1 MKRFAALAIAFVLI
15 EATLSAQTPARVT
28 SRPTVPTTEALTRL
42 NLKLAWKAFM
52 PMDGKKDGIFSVQV
66 LGDQVYVQLRS
77 GAVIALNG
85 ETGQKL
91 WHARYATAYKPIFRL
106 GHNYNTIFQI
116 SGTHLYALDRP
127 SGQLAWV
134 WDMAASPSAG
144 PVADAEKLYLCML
157 GNKIRVYDLMAAN
170 GMRDGPPPGTEAY
183 VKAKKDEEV
192 RKETASEGT
201 PKSRT
206 GYATQSTIGS
216 RGMNSVIAQ
225 GPYAGVGISDGL
237 NNWSLPL
244 LWSYTGDGRI
254 DQAPLLTP
262 RDPDHPGYVMLSG
275 HDGSVVVSSKIE
287 SQVVGKTDVGSAIS
301 APMNHY
307 GDTAYVPTDSGRLLA
322 LSIEFSRPVW
332 RVGLGGAINER
343 PAVTDE
349 DVYAVSSRGGL
360 HRVDRVKGD
369 ILWNNSKAVHFL
381 AESKKV
387 VYALDKLGNLLLID
401 RARGTELS
409 RLDTRDLTEA
419 IQNDYTD
426 RVYLAANDGMIF
438 CVRERDNAKP
448 LWNKKYQEDKPILK
462 KTAEDKE
469 REAMQKEKDKEG
481 MKKEEDKKEDKKKD
495 DKKEDKKDN

>member
-1 MKRFAALAIAFVLI
+1 MKRLLALAIAFLLI
-15 EATLSAQTPARVT
+15 EATLSAQQPARVT
-28 SRPTVPTTEALTRL
+28 TRPTVPTTEALTRL

-52 PMDGKKDGIFSVQV
+52 PMDGKRDGIFSVQV
-66 LGDQVYVQLRS
+66 LGEHVYVQLRS
-77 GAVIALNG
+77 GVVIALNG

-91 WHARYATAYKPIFRL
+91 WKAQFADPYKPIYRL
-106 GHNYNTIFQI
+106 GHNYNTIFQV
-116 SGTHLYALDRP
+116 SGTRVYALDRIG
-127 SGQLAWV
+127 GQLVWV
-134 WDMAASPSAG
+134 WDLAASPSAG

-157 GNKIRVYDLMAAN
+157 GNKIKVYDLTATN
-170 GMRDGPPPGTEAY
+170 GLREGPAPGTDAY
-183 VKAKKDEEV
+183 LKAKKDEEV
-192 RKETASEGT
+192 RKETASEST
-201 PKSRT
+201 PKSRA
-206 GYATQSTIGS
+206 GYAAQSNAVGARAMTS
-216 RGMNSVIAQ
+216 AIAQ
-225 GPYAGVGISDGL
+225 GPYSGVGISDGL
-237 NNWSLPL
+237 NNWTLPL
-244 LWSYTGDGRI
+244 LWTYTGDGRI

-287 SQVVGKTDVGSAIS
+287 SNIVGKTDVGSAIS

-307 GDTAYVPTDSGRLLA
+307 GDTAYVPTESGRVLA

-332 RVGLGGAINER
+332 RVGLGGAISER

-360 HRVDRVKGD
+360 HRIDRVKGD
-369 ILWNNSKAVHFL
+369 MLWTNSKAVHFL

-409 RLDTRDLTEA
+409 RLDARDFTEP

-426 RVYLAANDGMIF
+426 RVYLAANDGLIF
-438 CVRERDNAKP
+438 CMRERDNAKP
-448 LWNKKYQEDKPILK
+448 LWNKKFQEDKPILK

-469 REAMQKEKDKEG
+469 REAMQKEKEG
-481 MKKEEDKKEDKKKD
+481 MKKEEDKKEEKKKD
-495 DKKEDKKDN
+495 DKKEEKKDN